1 MHAQSQTAAAMLVL
15 GVFCGSML
23 WWSLLSTAIA
33 ATRQHLPPQTLLS
46 INVLSGLVI
55 CGFGA
60 FIWWELAR
68 AAR

>member
-1 MHAQSQTAAAMLVL
+1 
-15 GVFCGSML
+15 ML

-33 ATRQHLPPQTLLS
+33 GDPTASPSPTLLS

-60 FIWWELAR
+60 FIWWESVGEVR
-68 AAR
+68 